1 MKIENVKIKQSQID
15 FIETIFQDQKF
26 YHSTD
31 IPFSWH
37 YVDNGLMDMNT
48 NLHLRA
54 SMMYS
59 NFGFFME
66 TIREATNENHLLY
79 SNVVNGPDQCF
90 FHRQRRYMIQQYL
103 DNDGEFDGPIHISI
117 KPRKDN
123 LTNDDLFSADTNSIR
138 KNFMIITHPGHTR
151 LESAAYLQSPIKNA
165 IVTIKKEYDY
175 GEFLAKFKRIQNPKD
190 IKHFWKPPTDKILFK
205 KLGFDESGNP
215 SHKLLPPMSELEYNM
230 IFKMNMPSV
239 PRGNKYHDRTECIV
253 LKLWRSGVSYLGLN
267 LEELLKQ
274 PANSYTMTKSNNYLH
289 EVWESSKDI
298 SKVVMEKN
306 LCVYTNSDLDVKEY
320 LLKHRR
326 DLWRYVAKIKTIFN
340 KKGNQEPSD
349 DYVPNSVG
357 RFEFDVV
364 VVDKKPKDISE
375 LNDNKGF
382 AIWIDKSRV
391 TDIKREIYELLFFAR
406 HDIKKAKTS
415 DEKIEVI
422 NCNTKETNEWII
434 PEEYFK

>member
-1 MKIENVKIKQSQID
+1 MNIKQSEID
-15 FIETIFQDQKF
+15 FIESIFQDQDF

-37 YVDNGLMDMNT
+37 YVDNGLMDINT

-66 TIREATNENHLLY
+66 TIREATNEHHLLY
-79 SNVVNGPDQCF
+79 NNVVNGPDQCF

-103 DNDGEFDGPIHISI
+103 DNDGEFEGPIHISI
-117 KPRKDN
+117 KPKNDN
-123 LTNDDLFSADTNSIR
+123 LTNDDLFSTDTKSIWN
-138 KNFMIITHPGHTR
+138 NFKIVTHPGHTR

-175 GEFLAKFKRIQNPKD
+175 GGFLARFKRITNPKD
-190 IKHFWKPPTDKILFK
+190 IKHFWKLPTHKTLYE
-205 KLGFDESGNP
+205 KLGFDETGNP
-215 SHKLLPPMSELEYNM
+215 SNKLLPPKSELEYNM
-230 IFKMNMPSV
+230 VFKMERHNL
-239 PRGNKYHDRTECIV
+239 PRGNKYHESTECVV
-253 LKLWRSGVSYLGLN
+253 LKLWSLNASYLGFRLGDILN
-267 LEELLKQ
+267 TPVKKYNM
-274 PANSYTMTKSNNYLH
+274 AKNNNYLH

-326 DLWRYVAKIKTIFN
+326 ELWRYVVKIKTIFN
-340 KKGNQEPSD
+340 RKVKKTGIQEPGPD
-349 DYVPNSVG
+349 DYVPKSVSG
-357 RFEFDVV
+357 FEFDVV
-364 VVDKKPKDISE
+364 VVDKKPKNISE

-422 NCNTKETNEWII
+422 NCNTKESKEWII

>member
-1 MKIENVKIKQSQID
+1 MNIKQSEID
-15 FIETIFQDQKF
+15 FIESIFQDQDF

-37 YVDNGLMDMNT
+37 YVDNGLMDINT

-66 TIREATNENHLLY
+66 TIREATNEHHLLY
-79 SNVVNGPDQCF
+79 NNVVNGPDQCF

-103 DNDGEFDGPIHISI
+103 DNDGEFEGPIHISI
-117 KPRKDN
+117 KPKNDN
-123 LTNDDLFSADTNSIR
+123 LTNDDLFSTDTKSIWN
-138 KNFMIITHPGHTR
+138 NFKIVTHPGHTR

-175 GEFLAKFKRIQNPKD
+175 GGFLARFKRITNPKD
-190 IKHFWKPPTDKILFK
+190 IKHFWKLPTHKTLYE
-205 KLGFDESGNP
+205 KLGFDETGNP
-215 SHKLLPPMSELEYNM
+215 SNKLLPPKSELEYNM
-230 IFKMNMPSV
+230 VFKMERHNL
-239 PRGNKYHDRTECIV
+239 PRGNKYHESTECVV
-253 LKLWRSGVSYLGLN
+253 LKLWSLNASYLGFRLGDILN
-267 LEELLKQ
+267 TPVKKYNM
-274 PANSYTMTKSNNYLH
+274 AKNNNYLH

-326 DLWRYVAKIKTIFN
+326 ELWRYVVKIKTIFN
-340 KKGNQEPSD
+340 RKVKKTGIQEPGPD
-349 DYVPNSVG
+349 DYVPKSVSG
-357 RFEFDVV
+357 FEFDVV
-364 VVDKKPKDISE
+364 VVDKKPKNISE

-422 NCNTKETNEWII
+422 NCNTKCS
-434 PEEYFK
+434 

>member
-1 MKIENVKIKQSQID
+1 MNINQSEINFLEN
-15 FIETIFQDQKF
+15 IFEDQKF
-26 YHSTD
+26 YHSTN

-37 YVDNGLMDMNT
+37 YVDNGLLDMNT

-59 NFGFFME
+59 KFGFFEE
-66 TIREATNENHLLY
+66 TIRELSEHHLDY
-79 SNVVNGPDQCF
+79 SRVVNGPDQCF

-103 DNDGEFDGPIHISI
+103 DNDGEFAGPIHISV
-117 KPRKDN
+117 KPKKDN
-123 LTNDDLFSADTNSIR
+123 VTSDDLFSTDRQSIYN
-138 KNFMIITHPGHTR
+138 NFAIITHPGHTR
-151 LESAAYLQSPIKNA
+151 LETAAFLQSPIKNA
-165 IVTIKKEYDY
+165 IVTINKEYDY
-175 GEFLAKFKRIQNPKD
+175 GEFLSRYNRIENPKEL
-190 IKHFWKPPTDKILFK
+190 KNFWKQPTLKHLSHVFGYDN
-205 KLGFDESGNP
+205 EGNP
-215 SHKLLPPMSELEYNM
+215 ATKLLPPMSELQYNM
-230 IFKMNMPSV
+230 IFNFTNPKNPN
-239 PRGNKYHDRTECIV
+239 GAKYHPPTKCFV
-253 LKLWRSGVSYLGLN
+253 LKLWGLYPNYLGIPLKEIIDKPAKIFN
-267 LEELLKQ
+267 LIKT
-274 PANSYTMTKSNNYLH
+274 ANYLH

-298 SKVVMEKN
+298 SKILMEKR
-306 LCVYTNSDLDVKEY
+306 LCIYTNSNLDVEEY

-326 DLWRYVAKIKTIFN
+326 DLWRYVIKIKSKFDKLAKET
-340 KKGNQEPSD
+340 GDELNQD
-349 DYVPNSVG
+349 DYVPNSVR

-364 VVDKKPKDISE
+364 VVDKKPKNISE

-422 NCNTKETNEWII
+422 NCNTKESTEWII

>member
-1 MKIENVKIKQSQID
+1 MKIKQSEID
-15 FIETIFQDQKF
+15 FIESIFQDQDF

-37 YVDNGLMDMNT
+37 YVDNGLMDINT

-59 NFGFFME
+59 SFGFFMD
-66 TIREATNENHLLY
+66 TIREARDKDYLLY
-79 SNVVNGPDQCF
+79 DNVVNGPDQCF

-117 KPRKDN
+117 KPKNDN
-123 LTNDDLFSADTNSIR
+123 LTNDDLFSTDTKSIWN
-138 KNFMIITHPGHTR
+138 NFKIVTHPGHTR

-175 GEFLAKFKRIQNPKD
+175 GEFLARFRRIKNPQD
-190 IKHFWKPPTDKILFK
+190 IKSFWKLPTHKNLYE
-205 KLGFDESGNP
+205 KLGYDETGNP
-215 SHKLLPPMSELEYNM
+215 SNKLLPPKSELEYNM
-230 IFKMNMPSV
+230 VFKMERHNL
-239 PRGNKYHDRTECIV
+239 PRGNKYHESTECVV
-253 LKLWRSGVSYLGLN
+253 LKLWELNASYLGFRLGDILN
-267 LEELLKQ
+267 APVKKY
-274 PANSYTMTKSNNYLH
+274 NITKNNNYLH

-306 LCVYTNSDLDVKEY
+306 LCIYTNSDLDVNEY

-326 DLWRYVAKIKTIFN
+326 ALWRYVIKLKTKFN
-340 KKGNQEPSD
+340 KQGITEPGPD
-349 DYVPNSVG
+349 NYVPKSVG
-357 RFEFDVV
+357 EFEFDVV
-364 VVDKKPKDISE
+364 VVDKKPKDISK

-391 TDIKREIYELLFFAR
+391 ADIKREIYELLFFAR
-406 HDIKKAKTS
+406 RDIKKAKTS

-422 NCNTKETNEWII
+422 NCNTKETKEWII